1 MTQEQLASRA
11 GVSQPTVARIESGEI
26 SPSLDRLTSLVRAAG
41 FDLEIHVVPI
51 DEDNMILAEG
61 NLRLTPEQRIEKML
75 ETLRLQEAGQRARQ
89 KMDGSL
95 QTE

>member
-26 SPSLDRLTSLVRAAG
+26 SPSLERLTSLVRAAG

-51 DEDNMILAEG
+51 DDDNAILAEG
-61 NLRLTPEQRIEKML
+61 NLGLTPDQRVEKML
-75 ETLRLQEAGQRARQ
+75 ETLRLQDAGRRAREET
-89 KMDGSL
+89 DGSL